1 MSKDNADER
10 LIGNR
15 CYFTSQGL
23 QEPTYAT
30 RCAENNVSRHVTQK
44 WVGHSTPDMTE
55 NVYTHVNDDFE
66 KEEIA
71 KLNKG
76 VNDTINQEK

>member
-1 MSKDNADER
+1 M
-10 LIGNR
+10 G
-15 CYFTSQGL
+15 FTIHSL
-23 QEPTYAT
+23 RHTYAT